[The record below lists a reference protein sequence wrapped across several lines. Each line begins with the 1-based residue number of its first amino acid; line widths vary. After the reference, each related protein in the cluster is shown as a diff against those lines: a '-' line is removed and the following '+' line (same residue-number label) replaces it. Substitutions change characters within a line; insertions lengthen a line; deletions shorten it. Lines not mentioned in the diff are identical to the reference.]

1 VKLSLD
7 EQKHFIRRLTDKV
20 VEGAEKTKQL
30 FFACLCALAS
40 LREIVYFFTASRK
53 RCVATREAEGGDAS
67 DVAQIQTLKGLVV
80 RYIQEGRLFSPLRS
94 SGL

>member
-30 FFACLCALAS
+30 FFACLCALVPLCGMRLFIFS
-40 LREIVYFFTASRK
+40 QLQ
-53 RCVATREAEGGDAS
+53 GS
-67 DVAQIQTLKGLVV
+67 DVWPPARPKAVM
-80 RYIQEGRLFSPLRS
+80 PAM
-94 SGL
+94 